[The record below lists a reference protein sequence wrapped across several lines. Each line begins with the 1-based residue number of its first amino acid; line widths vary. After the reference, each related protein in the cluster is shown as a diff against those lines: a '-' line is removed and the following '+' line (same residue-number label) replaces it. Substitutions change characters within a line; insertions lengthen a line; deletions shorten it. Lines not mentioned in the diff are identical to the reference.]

1 MTGICF
7 GEQIVA
13 RERVAGAR
21 LALPEK
27 RATPSFLTN
36 FRNEEI
42 EWRNKGSKLR
52 PSYTANTPL

>member
-1 MTGICF
+1 M

-13 RERVAGAR
+13 RERVAGASV
-21 LALPEK
+21 ALPEK

-42 EWRNKGSKLR
+42 EWRNKGSELR
-52 PSYTANTPL
+52 PSYTATTPL